1 MAAGS
6 RPPGMND
13 VARAAGVSHQTVSR
27 VLNDHPNV
35 RAETRDRVLEAIAN
49 LGYRRNSAARALVTR
64 RSGTLGVVTTGS
76 YLFGPSRTLVAIEE
90 AAREAGYFLS
100 VATLRTVDAESMHVV
115 LEHFMDQAVEGVVV
129 IAPHAA
135 VVEAV
140 RSVGEGLPVVVVAA
154 IPDPPESVTTVSVNQ
169 ELGARLVVRHLAELG
184 HREVVHL
191 SGPVDW
197 LDARARVVG
206 WASESAALGL
216 QVSEPIEGD
225 WSAERGFDVGQ
236 ELVRSGLPTAVF
248 AANDQLALGLLRAFH
263 EAGLV
268 VPRDVSVVG
277 FDDIPG
283 ASNFIPPLTTVRQGF
298 ARLGARIIA
307 TLLAS
312 LDGRAAADSSSAPDL
327 VLRSSTGRPRH

>member
-1 MAAGS
+1 
-6 RPPGMND
+6 MND
-13 VARAAGVSHQTVSR
+13 VARAAGLSHQTVSR

-35 RAETRDRVLEAIAN
+35 RPETRDRVLEAIAR

-76 YLFGPSRTLVAIEE
+76 YLFGPSRTLVGIEE

-100 VATLRTVDAESMHVV
+100 VATLRSVDAESMHEV

-129 IAPHAA
+129 IAPHAD

-140 RSVGEGLPVVVVAA
+140 RTFGEGLPVVVVAA
-154 IPDPPESVTTVSVNQ
+154 IPDPPETVTTVSVDQ
-169 ELGARLVVRHLAELG
+169 ELGARLVVRHLAGLG

-191 SGPVDW
+191 AGPADW

-206 WASESAALGL
+206 WAAESAALGL
-216 QVSEPIEGD
+216 HVGEPIEGD
-225 WSAERGFDVGQ
+225 WTAERGYVVGQ
-236 ELVRSGLPTAVF
+236 DLVRDGVPTAVF

-277 FDDIPG
+277 FDDVPG

-298 ARLGARIIA
+298 AYLGARIIA

-312 LDGRAAADSSSAPDL
+312 LDGRPADDSTSPPDL
-327 VLRSSTGRPRH
+327 VLRSSTARPRG